1 MNHWQ
6 GTIGVLA
13 GFLSF
18 LCFIPYIVTI
28 LLGKTRPNRAS
39 WWIWAI
45 NGSILS
51 TSYYFAGANNTLWLI
66 VFPVIAQFIIALLS
80 LKYGK
85 GGWNFFDR
93 ACLMGASLSL
103 TLWLGLK
110 SPMSAIVLTL
120 VTDVLGALPTI
131 KKSYYEPETEDMLT
145 WVLYVI
151 ASILNLLAIEQWSL
165 AILLPPMYVL
175 LVNTTILVLLLRS
188 RISNL
193 LTPQK
198 WQFKKSK

>member
-1 MNHWQ
+1 MDHWQ
-6 GTIGVLA
+6 ATIGVLA

-39 WWIWAI
+39 WWIWAV

-51 TSYYFAGANNTLWLI
+51 TSYYFAGASNTLWLI
-66 VFPVIAQFIIALLS
+66 VFPVIAQFIIAILS

-85 GGWNFFDR
+85 GGWSFFDR

-120 VTDVLGALPTI
+120 VTDLLGALPTV
-131 KKSYYEPETEDMLT
+131 KKSYYEPETEDLLT
-145 WVLYVI
+145 WILYVI

-175 LVNTTILVLLLRS
+175 FINITILSLLLRS
-188 RISNL
+188 QISIL
-193 LTPQK
+193 LTRRG
-198 WQFKKSK
+198 WQ

>member
-1 MNHWQ
+1 MDHWQ
-6 GTIGVLA
+6 ATLGVLA

-45 NGSILS
+45 NGSILAS
-51 TSYYFAGANNTLWLI
+51 SYYVAGASNTLWLI
-66 VFPVIAQFIIALLS
+66 IFSVIAQYIIAILS
-80 LKYGK
+80 FKYGK
-85 GGWNFFDR
+85 GGWTFFDR

-103 TLWLGLK
+103 TLWFGLK

-120 VTDVLGALPTI
+120 LTDLLGALPTL

-145 WVLYVI
+145 WIIYVV
-151 ASILNLLAIEQWSL
+151 ASILNVIAIEQWFL
-165 AILLPPMYVL
+165 AIVLPPIYVL
-175 LVNTTILVLLLRS
+175 FINTAILVMLLRS
-188 RISNL
+188 QIGVL
-193 LTPQK
+193 LNRQG
-198 WQFKKSK
+198 WQLKKK